1 MNTKSWDS
9 IEHVAYAFCVGVLN
23 PKSNLLSAQYICKLY
38 CLTAR
43 ERKTQIEQL
52 LDKVFPAFRLRLF
65 FIFYSMI
72 QMRLI

>member
-52 LDKVFPAFRLRLF
+52 LDKDISSFSSEIVFYLL
-65 FIFYSMI
+65 
-72 QMRLI
+72 